1 MKNLAIVF
9 LCIIWTHL
17 VQAQNNP
24 PCLAADII
32 ILSDRSSSMQ
42 GSEVLVGDAI
52 SVLVEGIVPEDTRI
66 QFGIVSFGDIAR
78 IEIPLTSDYPYL
90 LLSVEE
96 YKKQNA
102 TGSTTTII
110 PGIQTARNMFE
121 ESKNDGEHLKIV
133 IIISD
138 GEIHDDYELGEFVD
152 SISEM
157 DNILFFSLGFAPE
170 VIPFDIKSP
179 TLRNLYITYMNIND
193 SLLIRISRGQYFQN
207 NTFRL
212 RDTIRKLGA
221 CL

>member
-1 MKNLAIVF
+1 MKYIG
-9 LCIIWTHL
+9 IIYFC
-17 VQAQNNP
+17 VVSIFVCAQNNP

-66 QFGIVSFGDIAR
+66 QFGIVSFGDVAR

-90 LLSVEE
+90 LLSVGE

-102 TGSTTTII
+102 TGSTTLII
-110 PGIQTARNMFE
+110 PGIQTVRKMFE
-121 ESKNDGEHLKIV
+121 ESKNDREHLKI
-133 IIISD
+133 IIVISD
-138 GEIHDDYELGEFVD
+138 GEIHDDSELGEFID
-152 SISEM
+152 SVSEI

-170 VIPFDIKSP
+170 NIPPDIRSP
-179 TLRNLYITYMNIND
+179 VLRNLFITYMEVND
-193 SLLIRISRGQYFQN
+193 SLLTRISNGNYFQN